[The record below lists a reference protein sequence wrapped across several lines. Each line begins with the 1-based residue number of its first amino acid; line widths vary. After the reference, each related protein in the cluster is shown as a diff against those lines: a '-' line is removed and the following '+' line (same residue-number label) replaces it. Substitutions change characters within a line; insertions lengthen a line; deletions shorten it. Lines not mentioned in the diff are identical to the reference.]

1 MHLRAPRQ
9 QYPTPALLSF
19 EVQGDLRHTPC
30 PLRIHTPTLIPLTL
44 LDAELY
50 RRSGG

>member
-1 MHLRAPRQ
+1 MHLHAPRQ

-19 EVQGDLRHTPC
+19 EVLGDLRHTPC
-30 PLRIHTPTLIPLTL
+30 PLRIHTLTLIPLTQ
-44 LDAELY
+44 LDAALY